1 MPKVEQLV
9 GQVKGM
15 NQDAPRDSLPKGTVW
30 NLHDILP
37 SSRGANLRGRGQWR
51 FRSTAFPGSSYPDV
65 GLFANFE
72 NLVRTTWSGD
82 KPSHESI
89 LRAVDET
96 LRAAA
101 GHPHSAGELL
111 DRAVLVTRIL
121 EEIGAV

>member
-72 NLVRTTWSGD
+72 NLVSKLLFVADDGNLYDVDPNGVDTTN
-82 KPSHESI
+82 
-89 LRAVDET
+89 
-96 LRAAA
+96 AA
-101 GHPHSAGELL
+101 
-111 DRAVLVTRIL
+111 LVGMACRSMQNPVQHRFRVI
-121 EEIGAV
+121 VP